1 MAKAHI
7 ETATVSRIIQGYGF
21 KCYSERKTK
30 TGDTV
35 KEYYTVWATTPAVK
49 EGDIVEVTGDLSVKL
64 EEFTGRD
71 GNPKQTAAIHINN
84 AKVTSEAPF

>member
-7 ETATVSRIIQGYGF
+7 EAATVSRIIQGYGF

-35 KEYYTVWATTPAVK
+35 KEYYTVWATSPSVK
-49 EGDIVEVTGDLSVKL
+49 EGDIVEITGDLSVKL
-64 EEFTGRD
+64 EEYTTRD
-71 GNPKQTAAIHINN
+71 GQAKQSAAIHINN
-84 AKVTSEAPF
+84 AKVSAEAPF